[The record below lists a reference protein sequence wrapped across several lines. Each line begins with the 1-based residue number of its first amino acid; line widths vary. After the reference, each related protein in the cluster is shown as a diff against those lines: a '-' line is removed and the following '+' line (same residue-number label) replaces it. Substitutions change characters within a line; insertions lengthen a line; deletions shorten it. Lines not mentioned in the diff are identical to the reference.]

1 MPSRELVLAVIS
13 SSSSLSSPA
22 QSRWFRPQSGHQS
35 WTWRHS
41 TGRSQS
47 SPPTC
52 LHPCQSP
59 LWWPSSTPAPIKEQL
74 SLAASSCTSATSPP
88 TIFPACRGSSKCS
101 WSPCPWFWSSQSFP
115 FTPPAPGLSNH
126 WSLCQQQPL
135 PICYQRT
142 LKQQFLPSVLDKYTT
157 GQLQTLGRFL
167 SFSAWE
173 LSTFWSEFS
182 HNYRISSCRQKPK
195 PIVTPTHTYAC
206 LTTLFRDYSGEP
218 VPER

>member
-22 QSRWFRPQSGHQS
+22 QSRWFRPQSVHQS

-59 LWWPSSTPAPIKEQL
+59 LWWPSSTPAPTKEQF

-88 TIFPACRGSSKCS
+88 TIFPACGGSSKCS
-101 WSPCPWFWSSQSFP
+101 WSPCPRFWSSQSFP

-126 WSLCQQQPL
+126 WSTTVANLLPAHSETTISTVSVRQVYHRTASNPWQVSFLLCV
-135 PICYQRT
+135 RT
-142 LKQQFLPSVLDKYTT
+142 VNILKWVLT
-157 GQLQTLGRFL
+157 QL
-167 SFSAWE
+167 
-173 LSTFWSEFS
+173 
-182 HNYRISSCRQKPK
+182 
-195 PIVTPTHTYAC
+195 
-206 LTTLFRDYSGEP
+206 
-218 VPER
+218 